1 MAAKLSPPQTR
12 AQDEQFIRH
21 CSFNGLRA
29 RLPLLWPTPP
39 DTPPSPKQRYRSHY
53 VYLGGEELLGPES
66 WSQLSDFDL
75 LLRLVDFDGLRPV
88 LAQRLG
94 WTSAR
99 GQVPFDPVSL
109 FLLLGWQI
117 TQAWSRAHTL
127 KQLRQPRNADYARRF
142 GFSKGLFPTEGGL
155 RYFLTSLGHHS
166 EREGQTRQ
174 FESKDGT
181 VIEIALQFLNQLI
194 VQAVTLIYQT
204 GLLSPPA
211 WQQAL
216 VCPDGMIH
224 DAASRLR
231 CSSVQASCYQ
241 PNSPA
246 TSRPCPAQAKG
257 KRGCHCDTF
266 KCSQFCRFAPAR
278 DPEARF
284 VYYAGSNQ
292 RQDNP
297 NQPAH
302 AEQAKPSR
310 GKARYGYRSLPLQL
324 ADPHRRF
331 SLVLLDHFQPAHSGE
346 NYPVAALLQCLATF
360 YPDLNL
366 DTVAGDASFGFD
378 LVLSTI
384 YQLGARR
391 VIDLRHHPAD
401 DNQLNWPL
409 RGYDDR
415 GRPVCPWGYAF
426 TANGFDTSRQRHKW
440 CCHQACL
447 KGAEPLVQLDT
458 VTYPPQDCPFQATDH
473 PHGQI
478 INVAERFGDG
488 SIRLVRDIPVGT
500 PAWKRLYHRARNAV
514 EGRNS
519 TFQTWG
525 LKRLPVYGT
534 PRAKAT
540 IFLADVWLNLT
551 TLARLIREATLAAHS
566 G

>member
-1 MAAKLSPPQTR
+1 
-12 AQDEQFIRH
+12 
-21 CSFNGLRA
+21 
-29 RLPLLWPTPP
+29 
-39 DTPPSPKQRYRSHY
+39 
-53 VYLGGEELLGPES
+53 
-66 WSQLSDFDL
+66 L

-117 TQAWSRAHTL
+117 TQDWSRAHTL
-127 KQLRQPRNADYARRF
+127 KQLRQPRNADYVRRF

-155 RYFLTSLGHHS
+155 RYFLTSLGRHS

-246 TSRPCPAQAKG
+246 APRPCPAQAKG

-266 KCSQFCRFAPAR
+266 KCSQVCRFAPAR

-302 AEQAKPSR
+302 AEQAKPRR

-331 SLVLLDHFQPAHSGE
+331 SLVLLDHFQPANSGE
-346 NYPVAALLQCLATF
+346 NYPVAALLQCLSTF

-378 LVLSTI
+378 LVLSTV

-401 DNQLNWPL
+401 DNQFNWPL

-415 GRPVCPWGYAF
+415 GRPVCPLGYAF

-447 KGAEPLVQLDT
+447 KGAEPLIQLDT
-458 VTYPPQDCPFQATDH
+458 VTYPPQDCPFQAADH

-551 TLARLIREATLAAHS
+551 TLARLIREATLAAHA